1 MSGNIQGSVVSQE
14 TAALLREY
22 ASRYETADFLNGDPS
37 WFMHQVEPVADR
49 VMLAFLASSLSY
61 GSRAQFFPKIQYM
74 LDSSHGRV
82 EEWVRSG
89 DFAADIPDD
98 SSRCYYRLYTF
109 GRVHQFLAALR
120 QMLHDYGSLTGFVRQ
135 SAPDG
140 RCITAVSALTSYF
153 SSRGIEGII
162 PKNTQ
167 SSCQRVCMF
176 MRWMVR
182 SGSPVDLGV
191 WEDLIDRRTL
201 IMPMDTHVVQQS
213 MRLGL
218 LKSSSASM
226 SAALRLTSAM
236 SEVFPDDPLKGD
248 FALFGYGVNN
258 KLQ

>member
-1 MSGNIQGSVVSQE
+1 MKHMDNHVSQD
-14 TAALLREY
+14 TAALLRSY
-22 ASRYETADFLNGDPS
+22 AARYETADFLNGDPS
-37 WFMHQVEPVADR
+37 WFMHQVEPAADR
-49 VMLAFLASSLSY
+49 IMLAFLASSLSY
-61 GSRAQFFPKIQYM
+61 GSRKQFFPKIQYM
-74 LDSSHGRV
+74 LDCSQGRV

-89 DFAADIPDD
+89 AFATDIPDD

-109 GRVHQFLAALR
+109 AKMHQFLASLR
-120 QMLHDYGSLTGFVRQ
+120 QMLADYGSLTEFVRQ
-135 SAPDG
+135 STPDG
-140 RCITAVSALTSYF
+140 HCLTAVSALTSYF

-167 SSCQRVCMF
+167 SSCKRVCMF

-182 SGSPVDLGV
+182 DGSPVDLGL
-191 WEDLIDRRTL
+191 WSGIIDRRSL

-218 LKSSSASM
+218 LSSSSASM
-226 SAALRLTSAM
+226 SSALRLTSAM

-258 KLQ
+258 K